1 MYSSVKLA
9 QLRFLL
15 QLPERDKY
23 SFRMS
28 KKLRE
33 IGLMLTSDASVL
45 TSSWKTSD
53 VTFALSFS
61 NCSIKCGTTSSG
73 FPFLT
78 TSPLE
83 NTLVYNYV
91 EFVQIKC

>member
-1 MYSSVKLA
+1 MSSSVCVGCFA
-9 QLRFLL
+9 RHD
-15 QLPERDKY
+15 RDTVLECL
-23 SFRMS
+23 

-33 IGLMLTSDASVL
+33 IGLMLTSDVSIL

-91 EFVQIKC
+91 EFVHITCQSHN